1 MKTSPDGTHAH
12 CATHDCYVS
21 LKQTEGRC
29 RDDHHCGDEVCPLEK
44 ELGRP
49 RFRRALDMMAAGITQ
64 VVGKIGG

>member
-12 CATHDCYVS
+12 CTTHDCYVS

-29 RDDHHCGDEVCPLEK
+29 RDGHRCGDEVCPLEK

-49 RFRRALDMMAAGITQ
+49 RFGRALDLMAAGITQ
-64 VVGKIGG
+64 AVGKIGG